1 MLLRRQT
8 LLLCLALLWCAPL
21 GAQSNED
28 RRQQR
33 ENDRNEAGANG
44 NPGLV
49 ERRAAARE
57 AEAESARLAR
67 IMDAATRMAGRR
79 TPRSTRNDPGVEERR
94 LQRFEKDV
102 ADLVSTG
109 ERIDAFLDLPAMDVP
124 AFQELRKI
132 SRELEVRIL
141 SVIKDAQLAPKVDEK
156 LPEDPLAYPLDVG
169 LLRLGTETAALGLRL
184 LPLIRSA
191 TIDLGDYRWLADQL
205 QSLRHINRSIQVQS
219 VHAQLAYLRG
229 RQN

>member
-44 NPGLV
+44 NLGLV

-102 ADLVSTG
+102 ANLVSTG

>member
-1 MLLRRQT
+1 
-8 LLLCLALLWCAPL
+8 
-21 GAQSNED
+21 
-28 RRQQR
+28 
-33 ENDRNEAGANG
+33 
-44 NPGLV
+44 
-49 ERRAAARE
+49 
-57 AEAESARLAR
+57 
-67 IMDAATRMAGRR
+67 MAGRR